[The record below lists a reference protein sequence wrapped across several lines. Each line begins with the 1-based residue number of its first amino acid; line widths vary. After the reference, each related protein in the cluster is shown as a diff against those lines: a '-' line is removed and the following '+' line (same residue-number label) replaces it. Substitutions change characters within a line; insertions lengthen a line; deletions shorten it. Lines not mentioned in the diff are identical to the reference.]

1 VQLLDLHQDEV
12 LESPRQSRRV
22 PAVQGEDV
30 LADYQFGANAI
41 QIPFPI
47 YKYEGSKVLC
57 SAEYAGSISLS
68 FCGLSYSH
76 DYSRTAIPL
85 RKA

>member
-1 VQLLDLHQDEV
+1 VFLCFLLGLLHR
-12 LESPRQSRRV
+12 L
-22 PAVQGEDV
+22 
-30 LADYQFGANAI
+30 LHT
-41 QIPFPI
+41 
-47 YKYEGSKVLC
+47 
-57 SAEYAGSISLS
+57 EYAGSISLS